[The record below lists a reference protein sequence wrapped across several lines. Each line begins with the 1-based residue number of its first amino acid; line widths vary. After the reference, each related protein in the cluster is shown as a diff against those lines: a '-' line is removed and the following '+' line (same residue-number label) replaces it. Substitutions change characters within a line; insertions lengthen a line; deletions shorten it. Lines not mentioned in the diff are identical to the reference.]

1 MSIYLQNIFDEI
13 RADGL
18 VVNPYMGDDVL
29 KPFEVM
35 EQAGVILVK
44 TSNPGRSFKTSVF
57 LGRPLWMYILG
68 LLE

>member
-35 EQAGVILVK
+35 EISWGHLSEDQ
-44 TSNPGRSFKTSVF
+44 
-57 LGRPLWMYILG
+57 
-68 LLE
+68 